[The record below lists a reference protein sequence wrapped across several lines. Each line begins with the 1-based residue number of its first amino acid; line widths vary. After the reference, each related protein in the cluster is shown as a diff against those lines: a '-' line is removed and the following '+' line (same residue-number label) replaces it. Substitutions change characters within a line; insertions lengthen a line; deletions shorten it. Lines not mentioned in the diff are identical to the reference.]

1 MIPGGMGRGRPA
13 ESVAAVEHSAGI
25 SGALPKTPTGGINR
39 ISFLWSNC
47 VVHLRRKA
55 FQYSR
60 ERQCPSNLNGT
71 VNLDATHLNTK
82 KDLHLNIYI
91 EEANLFV

>member
-1 MIPGGMGRGRPA
+1 MNEGASPA
-13 ESVAAVEHSAGI
+13 HT
-25 SGALPKTPTGGINR
+25 ALR
-39 ISFLWSNC
+39 SLSFLWSNC